1 MSAPDVKAS
10 DAVEKALDEFGRMYY
25 GAGIG
30 FPMRVD
36 HLDTAKAKVLAVV
49 REKVLAEVED
59 ALLATDGMFCEL
71 RDATTLTYDA
81 AFHAIAALRRTQG

>member
-49 REKVLAEVED
+49 REKVLAEVEAMVRGIKLSVYPLD
-59 ALLATDGMFCEL
+59 WRAEIAD
-71 RDATTLTYDA
+71 
-81 AFHAIAALRRTQG
+81 AIAALRGTQG